1 MTTQLNSKRRLA
13 PYILVELSNIT
24 SVAASAMVFIAL
36 PWLALELTGSA
47 ASAGALVALTSIPGI
62 FFGPILG
69 TLIDRIGRRL
79 SGYIAEGLS
88 AITILMIPI
97 ANAFIE
103 ITIVLLVL
111 LALSRAMVNPAGGTA
126 RKSIIPDVAGPAG
139 LSLERANSIHE
150 AVFATGF
157 AIGPAV
163 GALFIG
169 LIGPYDVFI
178 VVAIFSAASA
188 VSMFFVR
195 TSEARGDGVSETGS
209 LLKDTLY
216 GAKTILKTP
225 AVLLGMGFVMTLAM
239 IYLPTEMVVL
249 PAHFNALDNAE
260 GLGFLISTMAGASV
274 AGALLFEK
282 LQRRFKYSTILKF
295 GFIGLGSSVLLMS
308 LLPPFWVLLILGAVL
323 GFSWGPLMP
332 MLNTVIQRVI
342 PENMRGRVFGIEMT
356 IWGAGP
362 TLTAVGVGL
371 AVDGVGV
378 QPVYFVLA
386 CIVLTLAVL
395 ITFNKSNKQLDAA
408 RDLAPVN

>member
-1 MTTQLNSKRRLA
+1 
-13 PYILVELSNIT
+13 
-24 SVAASAMVFIAL
+24 MVFIAL
-36 PWLALELTGSA
+36 PWLALEITGSA

-69 TLIDRIGRRL
+69 TLIDRIGRRV
-79 SGYIAEGLS
+79 SGFISEVLTAL
-88 AITILMIPI
+88 TILLIPVVHSS
-97 ANAFIE
+97 IE
-103 ITIVLLVL
+103 ISFALLVL
-111 LALSRAMVNPAGGTA
+111 LALGRAIVSPASSTA
-126 RKSIIPDVAGPAG
+126 RKSIIPDVAGPSG

-163 GALFIG
+163 AALFIG
-169 LIGPYDVFI
+169 LIGPFDVFY
-178 VVAIFSAASA
+178 VVALFSTLSA
-188 VSMFFVR
+188 TALFFVR
-195 TSEARGDGVSETGS
+195 TKESRGDGVSETGS
-209 LLKDTLY
+209 LLQDTVL

-225 AVLLGMGFVMTLAM
+225 AVLLGLSFVMTLAM

-249 PAHFNALDNAE
+249 PAHFNALDYAE
-260 GLGFLISTMAGASV
+260 GLGLLISTMAGASV
-274 AGALLFEK
+274 VGALLFER
-282 LQRRFKYSTILKF
+282 LQKMFKYSTILKF

-308 LLPPFWVLLILGAVL
+308 LLPPFWILLILGAVL

-362 TLTAVGVGL
+362 TLTAVAVGI

-386 CIVLTLAVL
+386 AIVLALSVFVS
-395 ITFNKSNKQLDAA
+395 FNKSNKQLDAA
-408 RDLAPVN
+408 RNLAPAV

>member
-1 MTTQLNSKRRLA
+1 M
-13 PYILVELSNIT
+13 PYLLVELSNIT
-24 SVAASAMVFIAL
+24 SVISGSMVFIAL
-36 PWLALELTGSA
+36 PWLALEITGSA

-69 TLIDRIGRRL
+69 TLIDRIGRRI
-79 SGYIAEGLS
+79 SGFISEVLTAL
-88 AITILMIPI
+88 TILLIPVVHSS
-97 ANAFIE
+97 IE
-103 ITIVLLVL
+103 ISFALLVL
-111 LALSRAMVNPAGGTA
+111 LALGRAIVSPASSTA
-126 RKSIIPDVAGPAG
+126 RKSIIPDVAGPSG

-163 GALFIG
+163 AALFIG
-169 LIGPYDVFI
+169 LIGPFDVFY
-178 VVAIFSAASA
+178 VVALFSTLSA
-188 VSMFFVR
+188 IALFFVR
-195 TSEARGDGVSETGS
+195 TKESRGDGVSETGS
-209 LLKDTLY
+209 LLQDTIL
-216 GAKTILKTP
+216 GARTILKTP
-225 AVLLGMGFVMTLAM
+225 AVLLGLSFVMTLAM

-249 PAHFNALDNAE
+249 PAHFNALNYAE
-260 GLGFLISTMAGASV
+260 GLGLLISTMASASV
-274 AGALLFEK
+274 VGALLFEK
-282 LQRRFKYSTILKF
+282 LQKKFKYSTIMKF

-308 LLPPFWVLLILGAVL
+308 LLPPFWVMLILGAVL

-362 TLTAVGVGL
+362 TLTAVVVGI

-386 CIVLTLAVL
+386 VIVLALSVFVS
-395 ITFNKSNKQLDAA
+395 FNKSNKQLDAA
-408 RDLAPVN
+408 RDLAPAT

>member
-1 MTTQLNSKRRLA
+1 
-13 PYILVELSNIT
+13 
-24 SVAASAMVFIAL
+24 MVFIAL
-36 PWLALELTGSA
+36 PWLALEITGSA

-69 TLIDRIGRRL
+69 TLIDRIGRRI
-79 SGYIAEGLS
+79 SGFISEVLTAV
-88 AITILMIPI
+88 TILLIPVVHSS
-97 ANAFIE
+97 IE
-103 ITIVLLVL
+103 ISFALLVL
-111 LALSRAMVNPAGGTA
+111 LALGRAIVSPASSTA
-126 RKSIIPDVAGPAG
+126 RKSIIPDVAGPSG

-163 GALFIG
+163 AALFIG
-169 LIGPYDVFI
+169 LIGPFDVFY
-178 VVAIFSAASA
+178 VVAFFSTLSA
-188 VSMFFVR
+188 TALFFVR
-195 TSEARGDGVSETGS
+195 TKESRGDGVSETGS
-209 LLKDTLY
+209 LLQDTVL

-225 AVLLGMGFVMTLAM
+225 AVLLGLSFVMTLAM

-249 PAHFNALDNAE
+249 PAHFNALNYAE
-260 GLGFLISTMAGASV
+260 GLGLLISTMAGASV
-274 AGALLFEK
+274 VGALLFEK
-282 LQRRFKYSTILKF
+282 LQKKFKYSTIMKF

-362 TLTAVGVGL
+362 TLTAVAVGI

-378 QPVYFVLA
+378 QPVYFFLA
-386 CIVLTLAVL
+386 AIVLVL
-395 ITFNKSNKQLDAA
+395 SVFVSFNKSNKQLDAA
-408 RDLAPVN
+408 RDLAPAI

>member
-1 MTTQLNSKRRLA
+1 M
-13 PYILVELSNIT
+13 VELSNIT
-24 SVAASAMVFIAL
+24 SVISGSMVFIAL
-36 PWLALELTGSA
+36 PWLALEITGSA

-69 TLIDRIGRRL
+69 TLIDRIGRRI
-79 SGYIAEGLS
+79 SGFISEVLTAL
-88 AITILMIPI
+88 TILLIPVVH
-97 ANAFIE
+97 NSIE
-103 ITIVLLVL
+103 ISFALLVL
-111 LALSRAMVNPAGGTA
+111 LALGRAIVSPASSTA
-126 RKSIIPDVAGPAG
+126 RKSIIPDVAGPSG

-163 GALFIG
+163 AALFIG
-169 LIGPYDVFI
+169 LIGPFDVFY
-178 VVAIFSAASA
+178 VVALFSTLSA
-188 VSMFFVR
+188 TALFFVR
-195 TSEARGDGVSETGS
+195 TKESRGDGVSETGS
-209 LLKDTLY
+209 LLQDTIL

-225 AVLLGMGFVMTLAM
+225 AVLLGLSFVMTLAM

-249 PAHFNALDNAE
+249 PAHFNALDYAE
-260 GLGFLISTMAGASV
+260 GLGLLISTMAGASV
-274 AGALLFEK
+274 VGALLFEK
-282 LQRRFKYSTILKF
+282 LQKRFKYSTILKF

-308 LLPPFWVLLILGAVL
+308 LIPPFWVMLILGAVL

-362 TLTAVGVGL
+362 TLTAVVVGI
-371 AVDGVGV
+371 AVDGFGV

-386 CIVLTLAVL
+386 AIVLALSVFVS
-395 ITFNKSNKQLDAA
+395 FNKSNKQLDAA
-408 RDLAPVN
+408 RDLAPAT

>member
-1 MTTQLNSKRRLA
+1 
-13 PYILVELSNIT
+13 
-24 SVAASAMVFIAL
+24 MVFIAL
-36 PWLALELTGSA
+36 PWLALEITGSA

-69 TLIDRIGRRL
+69 TLIDRIGRRI
-79 SGYIAEGLS
+79 SGFISEVLTAL
-88 AITILMIPI
+88 TILLIPVVH
-97 ANAFIE
+97 NSIE
-103 ITIVLLVL
+103 ISFALLVL
-111 LALSRAMVNPAGGTA
+111 LALGRAIVSPASSTA
-126 RKSIIPDVAGPAG
+126 RKSIIPDVAGPSG

-163 GALFIG
+163 AALFIG
-169 LIGPYDVFI
+169 LIGPFDVFY
-178 VVAIFSAASA
+178 VVALFSTLSA
-188 VSMFFVR
+188 TALFFVR
-195 TSEARGDGVSETGS
+195 TKESRGDGVSETGS
-209 LLKDTLY
+209 LLQDTIL

-225 AVLLGMGFVMTLAM
+225 AVLLGLSFVMTLAM

-249 PAHFNALDNAE
+249 PAHFNALDYAE
-260 GLGFLISTMAGASV
+260 GLGLLISTMAGASV
-274 AGALLFEK
+274 VGALLFEK
-282 LQRRFKYSTILKF
+282 LQKRFKYSTIMKF

-308 LLPPFWVLLILGAVL
+308 FLPPFWVMLILGAVL

-362 TLTAVGVGL
+362 TLTAVVVGL

-386 CIVLTLAVL
+386 TIVLALSVFVS
-395 ITFNKSNKQLDAA
+395 FNKSNKQLDAA
-408 RDLAPVN
+408 RDLAPAI

>member
-1 MTTQLNSKRRLA
+1 MA
-13 PYILVELSNIT
+13 PYLLVELSNIT
-24 SVAASAMVFIAL
+24 SVIAQSMVFIAL
-36 PWLALELTGSA
+36 PWLALEITGSA

-69 TLIDRIGRRL
+69 TLIDRIGRRI
-79 SGYIAEGLS
+79 SGIISESLA
-88 AITILMIPI
+88 AITILLIPVVH
-97 ANAFIE
+97 NSIE
-103 ITIVLLVL
+103 VSFALLVL
-111 LALSRAMVNPAGGTA
+111 LALGRAIVSPAGGTS

-169 LIGPYDVFI
+169 LIGPFDVFY
-178 VVAIFSAASA
+178 VVAVFSALSA
-188 VSMFFVR
+188 TAMLFVK
-195 TSEARGDGVSETGS
+195 TKEARGDGVSETGS
-209 LLKDTLY
+209 LLKDTVL

-225 AVLLGMGFVMTLAM
+225 AVLLGMSFVMTLAM

-249 PAHFNALDNAE
+249 PAHFNDIKSAE
-260 GLGFLISTMAGASV
+260 GLGLLISTMAAASV
-274 AGALLFEK
+274 VGALLFEK
-282 LQRRFKYSTILKF
+282 LQKMIKYSTIMKF

-308 LLPPFWVLLILGAVL
+308 LLPPFWILLILGAVL

-362 TLTAVGVGL
+362 TLTAVAVGI

-386 CIVLTLAVL
+386 IIVLGLSVFVS
-395 ITFNKSNKQLDAA
+395 FNKANKQLDAA
-408 RDLAPVN
+408 RDLAQAV

>member
-1 MTTQLNSKRRLA
+1 MA
-13 PYILVELSNIT
+13 PYLLVELSNIT
-24 SVAASAMVFIAL
+24 SVIAQSMVFIAL
-36 PWLALELTGSA
+36 PWLALEITGSA

-69 TLIDRIGRRL
+69 TLIDRIGRRI
-79 SGYIAEGLS
+79 SGIISETLA
-88 AITILMIPI
+88 AITILLIPVVH
-97 ANAFIE
+97 NSIE
-103 ITIVLLVL
+103 VSFALLVL
-111 LALSRAMVNPAGGTA
+111 LALGRAIVSPAGGTS

-139 LSLERANSIHE
+139 LTLERANSIHE

-169 LIGPYDVFI
+169 LIGPFDVFY
-178 VVAIFSAASA
+178 VVAVFSALSA
-188 VSMFFVR
+188 TAMLFVK
-195 TSEARGDGVSETGS
+195 TKEARGDGVSETGS
-209 LLKDTLY
+209 LLKDTVL

-225 AVLLGMGFVMTLAM
+225 AVLLGMSFVMTLAM

-249 PAHFNALDNAE
+249 PAHFNDIKSAE
-260 GLGFLISTMAGASV
+260 GLGLLISTMAAASV
-274 AGALLFEK
+274 VGALLFEK
-282 LQRRFKYSTILKF
+282 LQKMFKYSTIMKF

-308 LLPPFWVLLILGAVL
+308 LLPPFWILLILGAVL

-362 TLTAVGVGL
+362 TLTAVAVGI
-371 AVDGVGV
+371 AVDGFGV

-386 CIVLTLAVL
+386 VIVLALSVFVS
-395 ITFNKSNKQLDAA
+395 FNKSNKDLDAA
-408 RDLAPVN
+408 RTLGPAA

>member
-1 MTTQLNSKRRLA
+1 LA
-13 PYILVELSNIT
+13 RQKGSTLPYLLVELSNIT
-24 SVAASAMVFIAL
+24 SVISGSMVFIAL
-36 PWLALELTGSA
+36 PWLALEITGSA

-69 TLIDRIGRRL
+69 TLIDRIGRRI
-79 SGYIAEGLS
+79 SGFISEVLTAL
-88 AITILMIPI
+88 TILLIPVVHSS
-97 ANAFIE
+97 IE
-103 ITIVLLVL
+103 ISFALLVL
-111 LALSRAMVNPAGGTA
+111 LALGRAIVSPASSTA
-126 RKSIIPDVAGPAG
+126 RKSIIPDVAGPSG

-163 GALFIG
+163 AALFIG
-169 LIGPYDVFI
+169 LIGPFDVFY
-178 VVAIFSAASA
+178 VVAFFSTLSA
-188 VSMFFVR
+188 TALFFVR
-195 TSEARGDGVSETGS
+195 TKESRGDGVSETGS
-209 LLKDTLY
+209 LLKDTVL
-216 GAKTILKTP
+216 GARTILKTP
-225 AVLLGMGFVMTLAM
+225 AVLLGLSFVMTLAM

-249 PAHFNALDNAE
+249 PAHFNALDYAE
-260 GLGFLISTMAGASV
+260 GLGLLISTMAGASV
-274 AGALLFEK
+274 VGALLFEK
-282 LQRRFKYSTILKF
+282 LQKRFKYSTILKF

-308 LLPPFWVLLILGAVL
+308 FLPPFWVMLILGAVL

-362 TLTAVGVGL
+362 TLTAVVVGI

-386 CIVLTLAVL
+386 VIVLALSVFVS
-395 ITFNKSNKQLDAA
+395 FNKSNKQLDAA
-408 RDLAPVN
+408 RDLAPAI

>member
-1 MTTQLNSKRRLA
+1 LA
-13 PYILVELSNIT
+13 RQKGSTLPYLLVELSNIT
-24 SVAASAMVFIAL
+24 SVISGSMVFIAL
-36 PWLALELTGSA
+36 PWLALEITGSA

-69 TLIDRIGRRL
+69 TLIDRIGRRI
-79 SGYIAEGLS
+79 SGFISEVLTAL
-88 AITILMIPI
+88 TILLIPVVHSS
-97 ANAFIE
+97 IE
-103 ITIVLLVL
+103 ISFALLVL
-111 LALSRAMVNPAGGTA
+111 LALGRAIVSPASSTA
-126 RKSIIPDVAGPAG
+126 RKSIIPDVAGPSG

-163 GALFIG
+163 AALFIG
-169 LIGPYDVFI
+169 LIGPFDVFY
-178 VVAIFSAASA
+178 VVALFSTLSA
-188 VSMFFVR
+188 TALFFVR
-195 TSEARGDGVSETGS
+195 TKESRGDGVSETGS
-209 LLKDTLY
+209 LLQDTIL

-225 AVLLGMGFVMTLAM
+225 AVLLGLSFVMTLAM

-249 PAHFNALDNAE
+249 PAHFNALDYAE
-260 GLGFLISTMAGASV
+260 GLGLLISTMAGASV
-274 AGALLFEK
+274 VGALLFEK
-282 LQRRFKYSTILKF
+282 LQKRFKYSTIMKF

-308 LLPPFWVLLILGAVL
+308 LLPPFWVMLILGAVL

-362 TLTAVGVGL
+362 TLTAVVVGL

-386 CIVLTLAVL
+386 TIVLALSVFVS
-395 ITFNKSNKQLDAA
+395 FNKSNKQLDAA
-408 RDLAPVN
+408 RDLAPAI

>member
-1 MTTQLNSKRRLA
+1 
-13 PYILVELSNIT
+13 
-24 SVAASAMVFIAL
+24 MVFIAL
-36 PWLALELTGSA
+36 PWLALEITGSA

-69 TLIDRIGRRL
+69 TLIDRIGRRV
-79 SGYIAEGLS
+79 SGFISEVLTAL
-88 AITILMIPI
+88 TILLIPVVHSS
-97 ANAFIE
+97 IE
-103 ITIVLLVL
+103 ISFALLVL
-111 LALSRAMVNPAGGTA
+111 LALGRAIVSPASSTA
-126 RKSIIPDVAGPAG
+126 RKSIIPDVAGPSG

-163 GALFIG
+163 AALFIG
-169 LIGPYDVFI
+169 LIGPFDVFY
-178 VVAIFSAASA
+178 VVAFFSTLSA
-188 VSMFFVR
+188 TALFFVR
-195 TSEARGDGVSETGS
+195 TKESRGDGVSETGS
-209 LLKDTLY
+209 LLKDTVL
-216 GAKTILKTP
+216 GARTILKTP
-225 AVLLGMGFVMTLAM
+225 AVLLGLSFVMTLAM

-249 PAHFNALDNAE
+249 PAHFNALDYAE
-260 GLGFLISTMAGASV
+260 GLGLLISTMAGASV
-274 AGALLFEK
+274 VGALLFEK
-282 LQRRFKYSTILKF
+282 LQKRFKYSTIMKF

-308 LLPPFWVLLILGAVL
+308 FLPPFWVMLILGAVL

-362 TLTAVGVGL
+362 TLTAVVVGI

-386 CIVLTLAVL
+386 VIVLALSVFVS
-395 ITFNKSNKQLDAA
+395 FNKSNKQLDAA
-408 RDLAPVN
+408 RDLAPAT

>member
-295 GFIGLGSSVLLMS
+295 GFIGLGSSMLLMS
-308 LLPPFWVLLILGAVL
+308 LIPPFWILLILGAVL

-362 TLTAVGVGL
+362 TLTAVAVGL
-371 AVDGVGV
+371 AVDAVGV
-378 QPVYFVLA
+378 QPVYLILALLVLGLSVA
-386 CIVLTLAVL
+386 
-395 ITFNKSNKQLDAA
+395 ITFNKANRQLDAA
-408 RDLAPVN
+408 RNLAPSN

>member
-1 MTTQLNSKRRLA
+1 MKTKRRMA

-24 SVAASAMVFIAL
+24 GVIAGSMVFIAL
-36 PWLALELTGSA
+36 PWLALEITGSA

-62 FFGPILG
+62 FFGPVLG
-69 TLIDRIGRRL
+69 TLIDRIGRRI
-79 SGYIAEGLS
+79 SGIISEVLS
-88 AITILMIPI
+88 AITILLIPVVHHS
-97 ANAFIE
+97 IE
-103 ITIVLLVL
+103 VSFALLVL
-111 LALSRAMVNPAGGTA
+111 LALGRAMVNPAAGTA
-126 RKSIIPDVAGPAG
+126 RKSIIPDVAGGAK

-169 LIGPYDVFI
+169 LIGPFDVFF
-178 VVAIFSAASA
+178 VVAFFSTLSA
-188 VSMFFVR
+188 TALFFVR
-195 TSEARGDGVSETGS
+195 TPEARGDGVSETGS
-209 LLKDTLY
+209 LLKDTVL

-225 AVLLGMGFVMTLAM
+225 AVLLGLSFVMTLAM

-249 PAHFNALDNAE
+249 PAHFNALNYAE
-260 GLGFLISTMAGASV
+260 GLGLLISTMAGASV
-274 AGALLFEK
+274 IGALLFEK
-282 LQRRFKYSTILKF
+282 LQKRFKYSTILKF
-295 GFIGLGSSVLLMS
+295 GFIGLGTSVLLMS
-308 LLPPFWVLLILGAVL
+308 LLPPFWILLILGAVL

-362 TLTAVGVGL
+362 TLTAVVVGL

-386 CIVLTLAVL
+386 AIVLALSVFVS
-395 ITFNKSNKQLDAA
+395 FNKSNKQLDAA
-408 RDLAPVN
+408 RDLAPTS

>member
-1 MTTQLNSKRRLA
+1 LA
-13 PYILVELSNIT
+13 RQKGSTLPYLLVELSNIT
-24 SVAASAMVFIAL
+24 SVISGSMVFIAL
-36 PWLALELTGSA
+36 PWLALEITGSA

-69 TLIDRIGRRL
+69 TLIDRIGRRI
-79 SGYIAEGLS
+79 SGFISEVLTAL
-88 AITILMIPI
+88 TILLIPI
-97 ANAFIE
+97 VHNSIE
-103 ITIVLLVL
+103 ISFALLVL
-111 LALSRAMVNPAGGTA
+111 LALGRAIVSPASSTA
-126 RKSIIPDVAGPAG
+126 RKSIIPDVAGPSG

-163 GALFIG
+163 AALFIG
-169 LIGPYDVFI
+169 LIGPFDVFY
-178 VVAIFSAASA
+178 VVALFSTLSA
-188 VSMFFVR
+188 IALFFVR
-195 TSEARGDGVSETGS
+195 TKESRGDGVSETGS
-209 LLKDTLY
+209 LLQDTIL
-216 GAKTILKTP
+216 GARTILKTP
-225 AVLLGMGFVMTLAM
+225 AVLLGLSFVMTLAM

-249 PAHFNALDNAE
+249 PAHFNALNYAE
-260 GLGFLISTMAGASV
+260 GLGLLISTMASASV
-274 AGALLFEK
+274 VGALLFEK
-282 LQRRFKYSTILKF
+282 LQKRFKYSTIMKF

-308 LLPPFWVLLILGAVL
+308 FLPPFWVMLILGAVL

-362 TLTAVGVGL
+362 TLTAVAVGI

-386 CIVLTLAVL
+386 VIVLALSVFVS
-395 ITFNKSNKQLDAA
+395 FNKSNKQLDAA
-408 RDLAPVN
+408 RDLAPAI

>member
-1 MTTQLNSKRRLA
+1 LA
-13 PYILVELSNIT
+13 RQKGSTLPYLLVELSNIT
-24 SVAASAMVFIAL
+24 SVISGSMVFIAL
-36 PWLALELTGSA
+36 PWLALEITGSA

-69 TLIDRIGRRL
+69 TLIDRIGRRI
-79 SGYIAEGLS
+79 SGFISEVLTAL
-88 AITILMIPI
+88 TILLIPVVHSS
-97 ANAFIE
+97 IE
-103 ITIVLLVL
+103 ISFALLVL
-111 LALSRAMVNPAGGTA
+111 LALGRAIVSPASSTA
-126 RKSIIPDVAGPAG
+126 RKSIIPDVAGPSG

-163 GALFIG
+163 AALFIG
-169 LIGPYDVFI
+169 LIGPFDVFY
-178 VVAIFSAASA
+178 VVALFSTLSA
-188 VSMFFVR
+188 TALFFVR
-195 TSEARGDGVSETGS
+195 TKESRGDGVSETGS
-209 LLKDTLY
+209 LLQDTIL

-225 AVLLGMGFVMTLAM
+225 AVLLGLSFVMTLAM

-249 PAHFNALDNAE
+249 PAHFNALDYAE
-260 GLGFLISTMAGASV
+260 GLGLLISTMAGASV
-274 AGALLFEK
+274 VGALLFEK
-282 LQRRFKYSTILKF
+282 LQKRFKYSTILKF

-308 LLPPFWVLLILGAVL
+308 FLPPFWVMLILGAVL

-362 TLTAVGVGL
+362 TLTAVVVGI

-386 CIVLTLAVL
+386 VIVLALSVFVS
-395 ITFNKSNKQLDAA
+395 FNKSNKQLDAA
-408 RDLAPVN
+408 RDLAPAT

>member
-1 MTTQLNSKRRLA
+1 
-13 PYILVELSNIT
+13 
-24 SVAASAMVFIAL
+24 MVFIAL
-36 PWLALELTGSA
+36 PWLALEITGSA

-69 TLIDRIGRRL
+69 TLIDRIGRRI
-79 SGYIAEGLS
+79 SGFISEVLTAL
-88 AITILMIPI
+88 TILLIPVVH
-97 ANAFIE
+97 NSIE
-103 ITIVLLVL
+103 ISFALLVL
-111 LALSRAMVNPAGGTA
+111 LALGRAIVSPASSTA
-126 RKSIIPDVAGPAG
+126 RKSIIPDVAGPSG

-163 GALFIG
+163 AALFIG
-169 LIGPYDVFI
+169 LIGPFDVFY
-178 VVAIFSAASA
+178 VVALFSTLSA
-188 VSMFFVR
+188 TALFFVR
-195 TSEARGDGVSETGS
+195 TKESRGDGVSETGS
-209 LLKDTLY
+209 LLQDTIL

-225 AVLLGMGFVMTLAM
+225 AVLLGLSFVMTLAM

-249 PAHFNALDNAE
+249 PAHFNALDYAE
-260 GLGFLISTMAGASV
+260 GLGLLISTMAGASV
-274 AGALLFEK
+274 VGALLFEK
-282 LQRRFKYSTILKF
+282 LQKRFKYSTILKF

-308 LLPPFWVLLILGAVL
+308 LIPPFWVMLILGAVL

-362 TLTAVGVGL
+362 TLTAVVVGI

-386 CIVLTLAVL
+386 VIVLALSVFVS
-395 ITFNKSNKQLDAA
+395 FNKSNKQLDAA
-408 RDLAPVN
+408 RDLAPAT

>member
-1 MTTQLNSKRRLA
+1 MKTKRRMA

-24 SVAASAMVFIAL
+24 GVIAGSMVFIAL
-36 PWLALELTGSA
+36 PWLALEITGSA

-69 TLIDRIGRRL
+69 TLIDRIGRRI
-79 SGYIAEGLS
+79 SGIISEVLS
-88 AITILMIPI
+88 AITILLIPVVHHS
-97 ANAFIE
+97 IE
-103 ITIVLLVL
+103 VSFALLVL
-111 LALSRAMVNPAGGTA
+111 LALGRAMVNPAAGTA
-126 RKSIIPDVAGPAG
+126 RKSIIPDVAGGAK

-169 LIGPYDVFI
+169 LIGPFDVFF
-178 VVAIFSAASA
+178 VVAFFSTLSASA
-188 VSMFFVR
+188 LFFVR
-195 TSEARGDGVSETGS
+195 TPEARGDGVSETGS
-209 LLKDTLY
+209 LLKDTVL

-225 AVLLGMGFVMTLAM
+225 AVLLGLSFVMTLAM

-249 PAHFNALDNAE
+249 PAHFNALNYAE
-260 GLGFLISTMAGASV
+260 GLGLLISTMAGASV
-274 AGALLFEK
+274 IGALLFEK
-282 LQRRFKYSTILKF
+282 LQKRFKYSTILKC
-295 GFIGLGSSVLLMS
+295 GFIGLGTSVLLMS
-308 LLPPFWVLLILGAVL
+308 LLPPFWILLILGAVL

-362 TLTAVGVGL
+362 TLTAVVVGL

-386 CIVLTLAVL
+386 AIVLALSVFVS
-395 ITFNKSNKQLDAA
+395 FNKSNKQLDAA
-408 RDLAPVN
+408 RELAPTS

>member
-1 MTTQLNSKRRLA
+1 MSNQVRTKRRLA
-13 PYILVELSNIT
+13 PYLFVELSNIT
-24 SVAASAMVFIAL
+24 SVISTSMAFIAL

-62 FFGPILG
+62 FFGPVLG

-79 SGYIAEGLS
+79 SGYIAEALAAVS
-88 AITILMIPI
+88 ILMIPI
-97 ANAFIE
+97 ANAYVE
-103 ITIVLLVL
+103 ITFILLVF
-111 LALSRAMVNPAGGTA
+111 LALSRAIVSPAGGTA

-169 LIGPYDVFI
+169 LIGPYDVFL
-178 VVAIFSAASA
+178 VVAIFSALSA

-195 TSEARGDGVSETGS
+195 AKEERGDGISETGS
-209 LLKDTLY
+209 LIRDTVL
-216 GAKTILKTP
+216 GAKTIWKTP
-225 AVLLGMGFVMTLAM
+225 AVLLGLSFVMTLAM

-249 PAHFNALDNAE
+249 PAHFNGIKSAE
-260 GLGFLISTMAGASV
+260 GLGLLISTMAGASV
-274 AGALLFEK
+274 AGALLFER
-282 LQRRFKYSTILKF
+282 LQKRLKYSTILKL
-295 GFIGLGSSVLLMS
+295 GFIGIGTSVLGMS
-308 LLPPFWVLLILGAVL
+308 LLPPLQIMLILGAVL

-378 QPVYFVLA
+378 QPVYFFLAVIVLVLA
-386 CIVLTLAVL
+386 VFIS
-395 ITFNKSNKQLDAA
+395 FNQGNKDLNKAQLLGAT
-408 RDLAPVN
+408 V

>member
-1 MTTQLNSKRRLA
+1 
-13 PYILVELSNIT
+13 
-24 SVAASAMVFIAL
+24 MVFIAL
-36 PWLALELTGSA
+36 PWLALEITGSA

-69 TLIDRIGRRL
+69 TLIDRIGRRI
-79 SGYIAEGLS
+79 SGFISEVLTAL
-88 AITILMIPI
+88 TILLIPI
-97 ANAFIE
+97 VHNSIE
-103 ITIVLLVL
+103 ISFALLVL
-111 LALSRAMVNPAGGTA
+111 LALGRAIVSPASSTA
-126 RKSIIPDVAGPAG
+126 RKSIIPDVAGPSG

-163 GALFIG
+163 AALFIG
-169 LIGPYDVFI
+169 LIGPFDVFY
-178 VVAIFSAASA
+178 VVALFSTLSA
-188 VSMFFVR
+188 TALFFVR
-195 TSEARGDGVSETGS
+195 TKESRGDGVSETGS
-209 LLKDTLY
+209 LLQDTIL

-225 AVLLGMGFVMTLAM
+225 AVLLGLSFVMTLAM

-249 PAHFNALDNAE
+249 PAHFNALNYAE
-260 GLGFLISTMAGASV
+260 GLGLLISTMASASV
-274 AGALLFEK
+274 VGALLFEK
-282 LQRRFKYSTILKF
+282 LQKRFKYSTIMKF

-308 LLPPFWVLLILGAVL
+308 FLPPFWVMLILGAVL

-362 TLTAVGVGL
+362 TLTAVVVGI

-386 CIVLTLAVL
+386 VIVLALSVFVS
-395 ITFNKSNKQLDAA
+395 FNKSNKQLDAA
-408 RDLAPVN
+408 RDLAPAT

>member
-1 MTTQLNSKRRLA
+1 MKTKRRMA

-24 SVAASAMVFIAL
+24 GVIAGSMVFIAL
-36 PWLALELTGSA
+36 PWLALEITGSA

-69 TLIDRIGRRL
+69 TLIDRIGRRI
-79 SGYIAEGLS
+79 SGIISEVLS
-88 AITILMIPI
+88 AITILLIPVVHHS
-97 ANAFIE
+97 IE
-103 ITIVLLVL
+103 VSFALLVL
-111 LALSRAMVNPAGGTA
+111 LALGRAMVNPAAGTA
-126 RKSIIPDVAGPAG
+126 RKSIIPDVAGGAK

-169 LIGPYDVFI
+169 LIGPFDVFF
-178 VVAIFSAASA
+178 VVAFFSTLSA
-188 VSMFFVR
+188 TALFFVR
-195 TSEARGDGVSETGS
+195 TPEARGDGVSETGS
-209 LLKDTLY
+209 LLKDTIL

-225 AVLLGMGFVMTLAM
+225 AVLLGLSFVMTLAM

-249 PAHFNALDNAE
+249 PAHFNALNYAE
-260 GLGFLISTMAGASV
+260 GLGLLISTMAGASV
-274 AGALLFEK
+274 IGALLFEK
-282 LQRRFKYSTILKF
+282 LQKRFKYSTILKF
-295 GFIGLGSSVLLMS
+295 GFIGLGTSVLLMS

-362 TLTAVGVGL
+362 TLTAVVVGL

-386 CIVLTLAVL
+386 AIVLALSVFVS
-395 ITFNKSNKQLDAA
+395 FNKSNKQLDAA
-408 RDLAPVN
+408 RDLAPTS

>member
-1 MTTQLNSKRRLA
+1 
-13 PYILVELSNIT
+13 
-24 SVAASAMVFIAL
+24 MVFIAL
-36 PWLALELTGSA
+36 PWLALEITGSA

-69 TLIDRIGRRL
+69 TLIDRIGRRI
-79 SGYIAEGLS
+79 SGFISEVLTAL
-88 AITILMIPI
+88 TILLIPVVH
-97 ANAFIE
+97 NSIE
-103 ITIVLLVL
+103 ISFALLVL
-111 LALSRAMVNPAGGTA
+111 LALGRAIVSPASSTA
-126 RKSIIPDVAGPAG
+126 RKSIIPDVAGPSG

-163 GALFIG
+163 AALFIG
-169 LIGPYDVFI
+169 LIGPFDVFY
-178 VVAIFSAASA
+178 VVALFSTLSA
-188 VSMFFVR
+188 TALFFVR
-195 TSEARGDGVSETGS
+195 TKESRGDGVSETGS
-209 LLKDTLY
+209 LLQDTIL

-225 AVLLGMGFVMTLAM
+225 AVLLGLSFVMTLAM

-249 PAHFNALDNAE
+249 PAHFNALNYAE
-260 GLGFLISTMAGASV
+260 GLGLLISTMASASV
-274 AGALLFEK
+274 VGALLFEK
-282 LQRRFKYSTILKF
+282 LQKRFKYSTIMKF

-308 LLPPFWVLLILGAVL
+308 FLPPFWVMLILGAVL

-362 TLTAVGVGL
+362 TLTAVVVGI
-371 AVDGVGV
+371 AVDGFGV

-386 CIVLTLAVL
+386 VIVLALSVFVS
-395 ITFNKSNKQLDAA
+395 FNKSNKQLDAA
-408 RDLAPVN
+408 RDLAPAT

>member
-1 MTTQLNSKRRLA
+1 
-13 PYILVELSNIT
+13 
-24 SVAASAMVFIAL
+24 MVFIAL
-36 PWLALELTGSA
+36 PWLALEITGSA

-69 TLIDRIGRRL
+69 TLIDRIGRRI
-79 SGYIAEGLS
+79 SGFISEVLTAL
-88 AITILMIPI
+88 TILLIPVVHSS
-97 ANAFIE
+97 IE
-103 ITIVLLVL
+103 ISFALLVL
-111 LALSRAMVNPAGGTA
+111 LALGRAIVSPASLTA
-126 RKSIIPDVAGPAG
+126 RKSIIPDVAGPSG

-163 GALFIG
+163 AALFIG
-169 LIGPYDVFI
+169 LIGPFDVFY
-178 VVAIFSAASA
+178 VVALFSTLSA
-188 VSMFFVR
+188 IALFFVR
-195 TSEARGDGVSETGS
+195 TKESRGDGVSETGS
-209 LLKDTLY
+209 LLQDTIL

-225 AVLLGMGFVMTLAM
+225 AVLLGLSFVMTLAM

-249 PAHFNALDNAE
+249 PAHFNALNYAE
-260 GLGFLISTMAGASV
+260 GLGLLISTMASASV
-274 AGALLFEK
+274 VGALLFEK
-282 LQRRFKYSTILKF
+282 LQKKFKYSTIMKF

-308 LLPPFWVLLILGAVL
+308 FLPPFWVMLILGAVL

-362 TLTAVGVGL
+362 TLTAVVVGI

-386 CIVLTLAVL
+386 VIVLALSVFVS
-395 ITFNKSNKQLDAA
+395 FNKSNKQLDAA
-408 RDLAPVN
+408 RDLAPAT

>member
-1 MTTQLNSKRRLA
+1 MA
-13 PYILVELSNIT
+13 PYIFVELSNIT
-24 SVAASAMVFIAL
+24 SVISGSMVFIAL
-36 PWLALELTGSA
+36 PWLALEITGSA

-69 TLIDRIGRRL
+69 TLIDRIGRRI
-79 SGYIAEGLS
+79 SGFISEVLS
-88 AITILMIPI
+88 ALTILLIPVVHSS
-97 ANAFIE
+97 IE
-103 ITIVLLVL
+103 ISFVLLVL
-111 LALSRAMVNPAGGTA
+111 LALGRAIVSPASSTA

-163 GALFIG
+163 AALFIG
-169 LIGPYDVFI
+169 LIGPFDVFY
-178 VVAIFSAASA
+178 VVAFFSALSA
-188 VSMFFVR
+188 TALFLVK
-195 TSEARGDGVSETGS
+195 TAEARGDGISETGS
-209 LLKDTLY
+209 LLQDTIL

-260 GLGFLISTMAGASV
+260 GLGLLISTMAGASV
-274 AGALLFEK
+274 VGALLFER
-282 LQRRFKYSTILKF
+282 LQKMFKYSTILKF

-308 LLPPFWVLLILGAVL
+308 LLPPFWILLILGAVL

-362 TLTAVGVGL
+362 TLTAVAVGI

-386 CIVLTLAVL
+386 AIVLALSVFVS
-395 ITFNKSNKQLDAA
+395 FNKSNKQLDAA
-408 RDLAPVN
+408 RNLAPAV

>member
-1 MTTQLNSKRRLA
+1 MA
-13 PYILVELSNIT
+13 PYIFVELSNIT
-24 SVAASAMVFIAL
+24 SVAANSMVFIAL

-47 ASAGALVALTSIPGI
+47 ASAGALVALTSIPGL

-69 TLIDRIGRRL
+69 TLIDRIGRRI
-79 SGYIAEGLS
+79 SGYVSEAL
-88 AITILMIPI
+88 AALTILMIPI
-97 ANAFIE
+97 VHAFVE

-111 LALSRAMVNPAGGTA
+111 LAVSRAVVSPAGVTA
-126 RKSIIPDVAGPAG
+126 RKSIIPDVAAPAG

-169 LIGPYDVFI
+169 LIGPFDVFI
-178 VVAIFSAASA
+178 VVAIFSAISA
-188 VSMFFVR
+188 VAMFLVR
-195 TSEARGDGVSETGS
+195 TPESRGDGVSETGS
-209 LLKDTLY
+209 LIKDTIL

-249 PAHFNALDNAE
+249 PAHFNKIDNAE
-260 GLGFLISTMAGASV
+260 GLGILISTMAGASV
-274 AGALLFEK
+274 VGALLFER
-282 LQRRFKYSTILKF
+282 LQKRFRYSTILKF

-308 LLPPFWVLLILGAVL
+308 LLPPFWILLVLGAVL

-332 MLNTVIQRVI
+332 MLNTVIQRVV

-362 TLTAVGVGL
+362 TLTAVAVGL

-378 QPVYFVLA
+378 QPVYFFLASIVLVLA
-386 CIVLTLAVL
+386 VVISFLKGNRKLDEA
-395 ITFNKSNKQLDAA
+395 QLLVSV
-408 RDLAPVN
+408 R

>member
-1 MTTQLNSKRRLA
+1 LNTKRRLA
-13 PYILVELSNIT
+13 PYIFVELSNIT
-24 SVAASAMVFIAL
+24 SVIAQSMVFIAL
-36 PWLALELTGSA
+36 PWLALEITGSA

-69 TLIDRIGRRL
+69 TLIDRIGRRI
-79 SGYIAEGLS
+79 SGFISEALS
-88 AITILMIPI
+88 AIAILMIPV
-97 ANAFIE
+97 ANMYVE
-103 ITIVLLVL
+103 ITFVLLVL
-111 LALSRAMVNPAGGTA
+111 LALSRAMVSPAGGTA

-163 GALFIG
+163 GAFFIG
-169 LIGPYDVFI
+169 LIGPFDVFI
-178 VVAIFSAASA
+178 VVAFFSALSA
-188 VSMFFVR
+188 LSIFLVR
-195 TSEARGDGVSETGS
+195 TKEARGDGISETGS
-209 LLKDTLY
+209 LLKDTIL
-216 GAKTILKTP
+216 GAKEILRTP
-225 AVLLGMGFVMTLAM
+225 AVLLGLSFVMTLAM

-249 PAHFNALDNAE
+249 PAHFNAIDSAE
-260 GLGFLISTMAGASV
+260 GLGLLISTMAGASV
-274 AGALLFEK
+274 AGALLFERIQK
-282 LQRRFKYSTILKF
+282 KFRYSTILKV
-295 GFIGLGSSVLLMS
+295 GFIGIGTSVLAMS
-308 LLPPFWVLLILGAVL
+308 LLPALPIMLILGAIL

-386 CIVLTLAVL
+386 SIVLVL
-395 ITFNKSNKQLDAA
+395 SVFITFNKANKQLDAA
-408 RDLAPVN
+408 RELAPAV